1 MQPNPIDTTRHLDV
15 FSPRVFGDRRIDV
28 IGAGATGSRIVVSL
42 AKLGIDNIHVWDFD
56 VVESHNIAN
65 QSYALGDIGR
75 PKVEALRDLVK
86 AQTGLEISIHNER
99 VDGKQVLGHVVF
111 LLVDTM
117 ASRKEIFEKA
127 LCYKP
132 RTKLMIE
139 TRMGAD
145 EGRVYTIN
153 PSKPAQI
160 KGWQGTLYGDEA
172 APVSACGASITVG
185 PTAEFISG
193 LAVWQFIRWA
203 AIDAGHQDALEHE
216 ILFVLRP
223 SMTTMASKFE

>member
-15 FSPRVFGDRRIDV
+15 FSPQKFGQRRIDV
-28 IGAGATGSRIVVSL
+28 IGAGATGSRIVLSL
-42 AKLGIDNIHVWDFD
+42 AKLGIDDIHVWDFD

-65 QSYALGDIGR
+65 QAYALADIGR

-99 VDGKQVLGHVVF
+99 VDGKQALGHVVF

-117 ASRKEIFEKA
+117 AARKEIFEKG
-127 LCYKP
+127 LRYKP

-153 PSKPAQI
+153 PNKPAQV
-160 KGWQGTLYGDEA
+160 KGWEATLYGDEA
-172 APVSACGASITVG
+172 APVSACGTSITVG
-185 PTAEFISG
+185 PTAELISG

-223 SMTTMASKFE
+223 TMTTMGSKFE